1 MSYPPKLDDKLSAW
15 ILTLRENDVA
25 VSPEGKGANHSNQPQ
40 FRSMATGLHEVPQ
53 LVTESKNITV
63 AEASSSTGTKLAN
76 FITKVK
82 TSGRYPLAQ
91 IGNMDETPMYF
102 DLGPSR
108 TIERMGAKEVLVR
121 TTGADKR
128 HLTVVLTVTADGKMP
143 PPMIIFKRKVKHR
156 PATPPG
162 VVVEVQEKGW
172 MNQELMHVYV
182 ERIWR
187 PFMEVAKEMEML
199 KGSLLILDSFSAHKT
214 SRKPSSK
221 LTLIA

>member
-1 MSYPPKLDDKLSAW
+1 
-15 ILTLRENDVA
+15 
-25 VSPEGKGANHSNQPQ
+25 
-40 FRSMATGLHEVPQ
+40 
-53 LVTESKNITV
+53 
-63 AEASSSTGTKLAN
+63 
-76 FITKVK
+76 
-82 TSGRYPLAQ
+82 
-91 IGNMDETPMYF
+91 
-102 DLGPSR
+102 
-108 TIERMGAKEVLVR
+108 
-121 TTGADKR
+121 
-128 HLTVVLTVTADGKMP
+128 
-143 PPMIIFKRKVKHR
+143 MISFKRKAKHR
-156 PATPPG
+156 PAIPPG